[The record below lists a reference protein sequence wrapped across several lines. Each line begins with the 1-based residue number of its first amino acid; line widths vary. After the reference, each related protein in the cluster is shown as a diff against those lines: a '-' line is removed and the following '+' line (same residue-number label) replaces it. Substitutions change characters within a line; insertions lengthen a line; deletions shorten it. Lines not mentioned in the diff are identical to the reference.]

1 MKVMISQPMNGV
13 PDSEVRK
20 TQNDLKERFA
30 KYNIEVIDSFMT
42 GVPDTEI
49 KNPRLFYLGRTIQNF
64 LSDVDAVYFCTGWE
78 RAKGCRIERCIC
90 EEYGIPILDDSFFK
104 LTERKYYHTE
114 DIIKYFDFDYNLA
127 EAVTYIANANRI
139 SYDHCRCIRNL
150 KLALN
155 YLSIEC
161 DIVSHRILDNGD
173 DSCLKKTFLSREDA
187 NHIVSRYIS
196 YWCLSDELSKALMR
210 LVECQF
216 ATSYS
221 DYLENVKWAMK
232 HINKEIMYS
241 NMLSKKGNRNEE
253 AKNKQ

>member
-20 TQNDLKERFA
+20 IQNDLKEKFA
-30 KYNIEVIDSFMT
+30 KYNIDVVDSFLT
-42 GVPDTEI
+42 WIPDTEI

-78 RAKGCRIERCIC
+78 KAKGCRIERCIC
-90 EEYGIPILDDSFFK
+90 EEYGILILDNSFLK

-114 DIIKYFDFDYNLA
+114 DIIKYFDFDCNLA

-150 KLALN
+150 KLALK

-173 DSCLKKTFLSREDA
+173 DSCLKKTSMSREFA
-187 NHIVSRYIS
+187 SNIASKIIS
-196 YWCLSDELSKALMR
+196 DWCLSDELSLAFMR

-232 HINKEIMYS
+232 YINKEIMYS

-253 AKNKQ
+253 TKNQ